1 MTQHATTPKVTQPR
15 GFDDL
20 IAANKRYS
28 ISFPHGFDG
37 IAHQGVLILT
47 CMDSRLEPLEM
58 FGLMLGEAKIL
69 RTAGGRLTDAVLAAM
84 VMGVHKLRVNRI
96 LIVPHT
102 LCAAA
107 SVSEEELAAAI
118 EELSGVEVGDFR
130 FGFDPDQLGRLR
142 SDVEAVREHP
152 LIGPFAEVGGFL
164 YDVERG
170 LVTQI
175 C

>member
-1 MTQHATTPKVTQPR
+1 MTTTETVGEHPR

-20 IAANKRYS
+20 VAANKRYS

-58 FGLMLGEAKIL
+58 FGLRVGEAKIL
-69 RTAGGRLTDAVLAAM
+69 RTAGGRLTHPALAAM
-84 VMGVHKLRVNRI
+84 VMGVHKLKVNRI

-107 SVSEEELAAAI
+107 SKTEDEMRATIEELA
-118 EELSGVEVGDFR
+118 GVEVGDFR
-130 FGFDPDQLGRLR
+130 FGVDPDQLGRLR
-142 SDVEAVREHP
+142 DDVDTIRAHP
-152 LIGPFAEVGGFL
+152 LVGPFAEVGGFL
-164 YDVERG
+164 YNVETGR
-170 LVTQI
+170 VEQI

>member
-1 MTQHATTPKVTQPR
+1 MSREHTLDRPR
-15 GFDDL
+15 PPEGFADL
-20 IAANKRYS
+20 LAANERYS

-37 IAHQGVLILT
+37 IAHAGVLILT

-58 FGLMLGEAKIL
+58 FGLFLGEAKIL
-69 RTAGGRLTDAVLAAM
+69 RTAGGRLTDAGLGAM

-107 SVSEEELAAAI
+107 STNEADLHAAI
-118 EELSGVEVGDFR
+118 EELSGVEVGDFH
-130 FGFDPDQLGRLR
+130 FGVDTDQLGNLR
-142 SDVEAVREHP
+142 ADVAAVRAHP
-152 LIGPFAEVGGFL
+152 LVGPFAEVGGFL
-164 YDVERG
+164 YDVEKGR
-170 LVTQI
+170 VERI